1 MTLENRDFMTS
12 MRLILIVLTHYN
24 KGGCIFAWIMQYIR
38 IVAWE
43 ITATLN

>member
-12 MRLILIVLTHYN
+12 MRLILVVLTHYK
-24 KGGCIFAWIMQYIR
+24 KGGCILAWIMQYIR
-38 IVAWE
+38 IVAGK